1 MGQVDGS
8 ESSDVAAANPLPP
21 YLSEYIVLTE
31 LVTICII
38 PTPTLV

>member
-8 ESSDVAAANPLPP
+8 ESSDVAAADPLPP
-21 YLSEYIVLTE
+21 YLAEYMIHTE
-31 LVTICII
+31 LVTTYIM